1 MVEESVI
8 LKRDGLQ
15 ILEADSKAVFQL
27 LLIYCLLLL
36 QLWGL
41 LRCFLFCYA
50 ILCVLSS
57 FAIILTGKRID
68 GCFTLIVFLVFCDC
82 YCSVALP
89 RGAVGWSSVCDCCIS
104 WSYSFIYFFENKS
117 KMCKQTV

>member
-1 MVEESVI
+1 MVEKSVI

-27 LLIYCLLLL
+27 LLIHCLLLL
-36 QLWGL
+36 QLRGL
-41 LRCFLFCYA
+41 FRCFLFCYA
-50 ILCVLSS
+50 ILFGNHLDGEER
-57 FAIILTGKRID
+57 T

-82 YCSVALP
+82 YCSVPIP
-89 RGAVGWSSVCDCCIS
+89 RGAVGWSSVCG
-104 WSYSFIYFFENKS
+104 NKS